1 MVPHS
6 INKIEKPTVAYATDR
21 ILIVDNEESNII
33 LLQFYLKNLGKE
45 VIVARSGREAI
56 KICKEVSDIHLIL
69 MDIGMPML
77 DGIETTK
84 RIQAFNDVPV
94 IAISAYP
101 LILMQSRI
109 TDVRFEDYLEKP
121 YSLEDLFQR
130 IKKYLNHVNKD

>member
-56 KICKEVSDIHLIL
+56 KICKEVSDINLIL

-121 YSLEDLFQR
+121 YSLEDLFHR